1 MPSRLSALLVV
12 TSVSLTRLG
21 SLACSGNASSDNSAG
36 AAPTTDSIGNRAGSG
51 TLAGAGGVAAQG
63 GASGGAG
70 SAGVGHGGVGAAGA
84 AAGGAGSGGASGGVI
99 GGSGGQGGASVAGSA
114 GAAGGSGC
122 SGLTQTRSSRSAK
135 STGFSA
141 PYMPDYYSLYS
152 HACSTNPDCTTACV
166 TAGGTQASCAAS
178 ECIHSTTDYC
188 LPPTYWFGLDQLL
201 TEGGTQES
209 SAWIIMVNNP
219 YRDQLAVSNF
229 QFELPTGA
237 KISGI
242 SFAFVEAAGSENM
255 IGDFSVRALANNQ
268 PVGLDRAHTKAWTT
282 TFHPEVYGGPADLWG
297 TTWTTEIVNGASF
310 GVALTPMYLDTAGNE
325 RAYVDF
331 ITATVTYDT
340 CK

>member
-1 MPSRLSALLVV
+1 MARRLALLALGS
-12 TSVSLTRLG
+12 TSLTLLG
-21 SLACSGNASSDNSAG
+21 TLACSDDHPSGDPAG
-36 AAPTTDSIGNRAGSG
+36 AGPTAGADGSTAGSA
-51 TLAGAGGVAAQG
+51 TLAGAGGVAVQG
-63 GASGGAG
+63 GASGASLGGAG
-70 SAGVGHGGVGAAGA
+70 TASAGAGGIAAGGV
-84 AAGGAGSGGASGGVI
+84 AAGGAGAGGASA
-99 GGSGGQGGASVAGSA
+99 GQGGGNLAGTA

-152 HACSTNPDCTTACV
+152 HACATNPDCATACV

-178 ECIHSTTDYC
+178 ECIHSNTDYC

-209 SAWIIMVNNP
+209 SAWIIMVSNP
-219 YRDQLAVSNF
+219 YRDQLAASNF
-229 QFELPTGA
+229 QFELPPGA

-255 IGDFSVRALANNQ
+255 IGDYSVRALANSQ
-268 PVGLDRAHTKAWTT
+268 PVGLDRAHTKPWTT
-282 TFHPEVYGGPADLWG
+282 TFHSEIYGGPADLWG
-297 TTWTTEIVNGASF
+297 ATWTAETVNAASF

-331 ITATVTYDT
+331 VTATVTYDT
-340 CK
+340 CN